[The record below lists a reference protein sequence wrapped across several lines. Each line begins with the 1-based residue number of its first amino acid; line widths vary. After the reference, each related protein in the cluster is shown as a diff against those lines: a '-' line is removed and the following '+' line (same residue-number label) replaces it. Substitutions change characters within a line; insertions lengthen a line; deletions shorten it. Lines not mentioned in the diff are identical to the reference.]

1 MNEPAIDVLIV
12 DDHRM
17 FAETLATMMSIEGM
31 NVVGVATSGA
41 EALDM
46 LNDTR
51 PRVVLVDYELPD
63 MDGAAIAR
71 AMKARVPGIQVV
83 MVTGSADDR
92 VMLAAVYAGCSG
104 FLTKDRA
111 VLDVVSAIR
120 SAANGDSTLSSAML
134 ARLIPEL
141 SRGRAVGTDLTVR
154 ELAILKLLAR
164 GSTNRAIAGD
174 LHLSINTVR
183 NYVQS
188 ILRKLG
194 THSKLEAV
202 STAVREGVIAYP

>member
-71 AMKARVPGIQVV
+71 AMKARVPGVQVV